1 MAIISNL
8 TVDQGST
15 FNATIDVTDT
25 SGSATNLTD
34 FSVAGQ
40 VRKTYSSI
48 TAINFV
54 SSITDAANGVVSI
67 SLSDTVTN
75 NMKAGRYVYD
85 VEILSS
91 GGTRTRVLEGQL
103 EVTPGVTQI

>member
-25 SGSATNLTD
+25 SGNATSLTGY
-34 FSVAGQ
+34 SVAGQ
-40 VRKTYSSI
+40 VRKSYSSS
-48 TAINFV
+48 TAIDFV
-54 SSITDAANGVVSI
+54 SSITNAANGTINI

-85 VEILSS
+85 VEILSA
-91 GGTRTRVLEGQL
+91 GGTKTRVLEGQL

>member
-15 FNATIDVTDT
+15 FSATVDVTDT
-25 SGSATNLTD
+25 SGNPTNLTGY
-34 FSVAGQ
+34 SVAGQ
-40 VRKTYSSI
+40 VRKSYSSS
-48 TAINFV
+48 TAIDFV
-54 SSITDAANGVVSI
+54 SSITDGANGVVSI

>member
-8 TVDQGST
+8 IVDQGST
-15 FNATIDVTDT
+15 FSATVDVTDT
-25 SGSATNLTD
+25 NGSATNLTGY
-34 FSVAGQ
+34 SVAGQ
-40 VRKTYSSI
+40 VRKTYSSS

-54 SSITDAANGVVSI
+54 SSITDAAGGVVSI

>member
-25 SGSATNLTD
+25 GGSATNLAGY
-34 FSVAGQ
+34 SVAGQ
-40 VRKTYSSI
+40 VRKTYSSS